1 MLMKDA
7 ALRNGE
13 MRRVALGGI
22 SKRKSGVKKVHPARK
37 PILALA

>member
-13 MRRVALGGI
+13 MCRLALGAI
-22 SKRKSGVKKVHPARK
+22 TKRKSGVNNSTPQGKQF
-37 PILALA
+37 

>member
-1 MLMKDA
+1 MKEA

-22 SKRKSGVKKVHPARK
+22 TKRKSGVKNFHPA
-37 PILALA
+37 

>member
-13 MRRVALGGI
+13 MRRLALGVI
-22 SKRKSGVKKVHPARK
+22 TKRKSGVKYSTPQK
-37 PILALA
+37 